1 MREFRLG
8 MVLLV
13 AFAAIAVAQPSPL
26 APTTP
31 LPLGETLLNIPTPRT
46 LARHSWEVRFTH
58 RFSQPINDGDI
69 HSFWGLDSSADIGIA
84 LSWAATN
91 HLQFTLFRT
100 DLLDD
105 YELAAKWLVVEEARA
120 VPFGL
125 ALRGG
130 VDYRSEENLER
141 RSSWF
146 AQAIL
151 AKRIGRRLEL
161 FIAPSVVTDAPIDQ
175 GSYFRTAY
183 NVPVGAAW
191 LLRPELSLVAEV
203 IPENGDLPDG
213 FDSALGWALGLKRAI
228 GGHFFEII
236 LTNSRA
242 THVDQML
249 TSSLLGTGLEA
260 GDVHLG
266 FNIVRRFGE
275 D

>member
-1 MREFRLG
+1 MHEIRMG
-8 MVLLV
+8 VNLLL
-13 AFAAIAVAQPSPL
+13 ATAAIALAQPSPL
-26 APTTP
+26 AATPP
-31 LPLGETLLNIPTPRT
+31 LPLGDTLLNLPTPRT
-46 LARHSWEVRFTH
+46 LARHTWEVRFTH
-58 RFSQPINDGDI
+58 RFSQPINHGDI
-69 HSFWGLDSSADIGIA
+69 HSFWGLDSSADIGIG

-130 VDYRSEENLER
+130 ADYRSEENLER
-141 RSSWF
+141 RISWF

-151 AKRIGRRLEL
+151 AKRFGRRLEL
-161 FIAPSVVTDAPIDQ
+161 FITPTIVTDAPIDQ
-175 GSYFRTAY
+175 ASYFRTAY
-183 NVPVGAAW
+183 NVPVGIAW
-191 LLRPELSLVAEV
+191 LLRPELSLVAEL
-203 IPENGDLPDG
+203 IPENRDLPEEL
-213 FDSALGWALGLKRAI
+213 DSAPAWGVGLKRAI